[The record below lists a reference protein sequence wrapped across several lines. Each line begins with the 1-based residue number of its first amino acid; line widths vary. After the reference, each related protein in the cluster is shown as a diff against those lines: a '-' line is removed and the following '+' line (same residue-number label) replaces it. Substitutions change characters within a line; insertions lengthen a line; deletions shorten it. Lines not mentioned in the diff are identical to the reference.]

1 MRNSQRQEA
10 GVGETSGRHTERID
24 IVLLAELLELKRLV
38 TLMAVKNKQLACP
51 NNLAICMLNK
61 VF

>member
-1 MRNSQRQEA
+1 MR
-10 GVGETSGRHTERID
+10 RHTESID
-24 IVLLAELLELKRLV
+24 IILLAELLELKRAV
-38 TLMAVKNKQLACP
+38 ALMAVKNKQPAYP